1 MCKIMISPGVFFFFF
16 TESQVFPYMKSLNH
30 KQNVPPDNTSKEV
43 DPTTESGS
51 RGKELQE
58 FRMQ

>member
-1 MCKIMISPGVFFFFF
+1 M
-16 TESQVFPYMKSLNH
+16 ESLNH